1 MTSSRPPRRHRST
14 EVALLTIVAIIAA
27 ACDGP
32 PPDGS
37 PVCRRGAPHV
47 TVFQGPSGAC
57 IPRGRIVGYRCDV
70 ADPIIVFDT
79 GRRDERRFLGG
90 VFAIEVPR
98 LPDGA
103 TVLGVGGGSQLV
115 TFRDD
120 RVYTVRGSSIM
131 RWLALPPERTVS
143 GDAPTAFMMGDS
155 LLDGAEPAMVT
166 SLPGWTVEIDAVAGR
181 GSDAGVSI
189 AEARPTSEHVVVVE
203 LGTND
208 RGVGA
213 FADNAKRIVVAL
225 RDVPLVLWQNV
236 EAPPEVAPAP
246 EINSAIE
253 TLAGRRPNVSIVDWD
268 TGVPEQFLTDGVHPD
283 AAHQDAM
290 ATLVAP
296 MLHRWWAAVT
306 QPPDC

>member
-1 MTSSRPPRRHRST
+1 MTSPPKLRRRST
-14 EVALLTIVAIIAA
+14 PAALLTIVAITAV

-32 PPDGS
+32 PPEGS
-37 PVCRRGAPHV
+37 PVCRRGSPHV

-70 ADPIIVFDT
+70 ADPIIVFDS

-98 LPDGA
+98 LPEGA

-115 TFRDD
+115 TARDD
-120 RVYTVRGSSIM
+120 RVYTVRGTSIM
-131 RWLALPPERTVS
+131 RWLALPSERSVGGGGPS
-143 GDAPTAFMMGDS
+143 AFMLGDS
-155 LLDGAEPAMVT
+155 LLDGAAPAMIA
-166 SLPGWTVEIDAVAGR
+166 SLPGWTVEIDASAGR

-189 AEARPTSEHVVVVE
+189 AEARPNSESVVVVE

-208 RGVGA
+208 RGAAA
-213 FADNAKRIVVAL
+213 FADNAKRIVLAL

-253 TLAGRRPNVSIVDWD
+253 SIAGRRPNVAIVDWD
-268 TGVPEQFLTDGVHPD
+268 NGVPEEFLTDGIHPD

-306 QPPDC
+306 QPPAC